1 MARNIIDMPVGEN
14 ENSKD
19 QLELDKY
26 ITGLSEFI
34 KTCDM
39 PTTIAIQGE
48 WGSGKTSMMN
58 LLKSRLCRT
67 LHKVSE
73 DDAKE
78 ERPYYGIWINVWK
91 YSLMKTPEMTL
102 LTVLSAMT
110 EEIVQHMKYRHEDS
124 MHKVIS
130 NVGSVVGKF
139 LKITTNLGI
148 NFASNSLGV
157 GSLVN
162 NLSGSDDESGSV
174 LSPDAIQKMLKNA
187 INDFIEAESEIS
199 KRNNTQPARG
209 FLFFIDDL
217 DRMEPAIAVSLL
229 ELLKNI
235 FEVSN
240 CVFVLAIDYDV
251 VVRGL
256 RAKFGD
262 QKISA
267 DNERQYRSFFDKIIQ
282 LPFNMPQNNY
292 NIEKFLKEGLNSI
305 GYFDGNRF
313 SHLKDDEVLKKL
325 SRLVELSTGRNPRSI
340 IRLINSL
347 SLINIMQNQIN
358 KKEKIYDEEEILNFG
373 LICMQIAYQR
383 IYRLLQ
389 QYPDFSTEWEES
401 FDEIIRKFDLR
412 SLNEGERGTTAAEN
426 SENALSEEDEEDKRF
441 KPWDPLIDAI
451 CIDDVYL
458 KRHRADISEMLTIFS
473 SLFANDPDKIGD
485 HVNSVLKISAV
496 TSVSNA
502 KSGNE
507 DSTLENKKE
516 LNIVQSSA
524 SDPIEQYC
532 ELIRNHFKDSKEK
545 EKVEKSIELYKT
557 FLLDLK
563 EKYKDLIY
571 FECKSGITVRVSNR
585 LTKSKNIGWTYS
597 YDYIRPGKF
606 SFGMA
611 GSGTKSYSSLEEL
624 GSNFY
629 DDFNKV
635 FNELS
640 KVKVYIND
648 GKYVKVET
656 NSLGKVASPAV
667 ERSAIEG
674 TGNNSA
680 QVPNLLEARLSFE
693 DDYSNVVSVSKFEFE
708 GQSFDTSRFSDLLHQ
723 LIVCLE
729 SKNHAKLEEL
739 ADSGFKLSDSGRSK
753 RFYILRTGE
762 GMINPHEFP
771 GEIFVEFNMSGPTIL
786 AFAIRLLDAFGIDK
800 SQVFYTAKIT
810 EV

>member
-1 MARNIIDMPVGEN
+1 M
-14 ENSKD
+14 
-19 QLELDKY
+19 DKY

-34 KTCDM
+34 KTCEM

-58 LLKSRLCRT
+58 LLKSRLCRNMC
-67 LHKVSE
+67 KVA
-73 DDAKE
+73 DDDRNE

-110 EEIVQHMKYRHEDS
+110 EEIVQYMKYRHEDS
-124 MHKVIS
+124 MHKIIS
-130 NVGSVVGKF
+130 NVGSVLGKF
-139 LKITTNLGI
+139 LKVTANLGV
-148 NFASNSLGV
+148 NFASNTLLGV
-157 GSLVN
+157 GSVVN
-162 NLSGSDDESGSV
+162 NIAGADDETGSV

-187 INDFIEAESEIS
+187 ITDFVNAEAETS
-199 KRNNTQPARG
+199 KLNNTKPARG

-256 RAKFGD
+256 RAKYGD

-267 DNERQYRSFFDKIIQ
+267 ENERQYRSFFDKIIQ

-292 NIEKFLKEGLNSI
+292 NIERFLKEGLNSI

-313 SHLKDDEVLKKL
+313 RNLSDEEVLKKL

-358 KKEKIYDEEEILNFG
+358 KKEKISDEEEILNFG

-389 QYPDFSTEWEES
+389 QYPDFSTDWEER
-401 FDEIIRKFDLR
+401 FEEIIRKFDLR
-412 SLNEGERGTTAAEN
+412 SQNEGGKLTTAAEN
-426 SENALSEEDEEDKRF
+426 SDNALSEEDEDDKSF

-473 SLFANDPDKIGD
+473 ALFANDPDKIGD

-507 DSTLENKKE
+507 DTTLDNKKE

-524 SDPIEQYC
+524 SDPVEQYC

-545 EKVEKSIELYKT
+545 DKVENSIELYKT

-571 FECKSGITVRVSNR
+571 FECKSGITVRVTNR
-585 LTKSKNIGWTYS
+585 LTKTKNIGWTYS
-597 YDYIRPGKF
+597 YDFIRPGKF

-611 GSGTKSYSSLEEL
+611 GFGTKSYSSLDEL

-635 FNELS
+635 FNEFS
-640 KVKVYIND
+640 KVKVHIID
-648 GKYVKVET
+648 GEYVKVEK
-656 NSLGKVASPAV
+656 NSRINISSSGEESGTQDAS
-667 ERSAIEG
+667 
-674 TGNNSA
+674 TGNIPV
-680 QVPNLLEARLSFE
+680 QTPNLLEVRLSFD
-693 DDYSNVVSVSKFEFE
+693 DDYSNVVSVSNFEFE
-708 GQSFDTSRFSDLLHQ
+708 GQTYNTSRFSDLLHQ

-786 AFAIRLLDAFGIDK
+786 AFAIRLLDAFEIDK